1 MCARLLNMYYEI
13 FGWAKGV
20 GFKEVMKKKK
30 LSICAIKKKIIF
42 YIFLHIKIIMGQKE
56 GSYWG
61 QNDALAI

>member
-1 MCARLLNMYYEI
+1 MKFLVGRT
-13 FGWAKGV
+13 GW
-20 GFKEVMKKKK
+20 GFKKLWKK

>member
-1 MCARLLNMYYEI
+1 LGEWGGVLRSYE
-13 FGWAKGV
+13 
-20 GFKEVMKKKK
+20 KK